1 MSSQRQQEA
10 IELEIVGL
18 SAKTGGYVASTTAL
32 SDTPTPSAVQDDF
45 QHEDLSS
52 LRATVISTAV
62 AGITLVSSMTTGLL
76 ATGLPDMASSLH
88 LSNALML
95 WPASIFGLTGGCTF
109 IPAGAVADVVGSRP
123 VHLFGCLFLGLC
135 VPACGLAKTG
145 PQLIIFRGLQGVAAS
160 CCLPTAISI
169 LTQTFPPGRRRTR
182 GLVLQGAAQ
191 PVGYSAGLFLGGL
204 FADTIGWRWGW
215 YISAM
220 ICVSVFAAGLWAI
233 PYRRKSHTPFTWQQI
248 ILGIDW
254 IGALLAS
261 TCLGLLSYVLAVT
274 ASNTSNIHKPENIAL
289 LSFAILLI
297 PAFALWMQRQER
309 KGNPA
314 LIPNTVWRNHIFTS
328 ICAMMFLVSAVL
340 NTGEY
345 FFSLFFQK
353 VQNLSALQASLR
365 YLPNVVVGTLIS
377 FGTDAV
383 LHKWSTYR
391 YLMIMS
397 IISAIAPLLMSLMNP
412 HWPYWYM
419 AFWAMAFLPFA
430 NDVLFIVAALVITD
444 SFPDSRQAL
453 AGSILNTI
461 YQFGSAVGLAIMA
474 VISSTVTDSSGYSDK
489 DIPAALLEGYKAT
502 FWTCLGFAVLYCM
515 IGAAGLRAI
524 GKVGLKQE

>member
-1 MSSQRQQEA
+1 MQQEG
-10 IELEIVGL
+10 IELEFVRM
-18 SAKTGGYVASTTAL
+18 SAKTDEHVISTTP
-32 SDTPTPSAVQDDF
+32 SIDTHTPTPLVTQGESRY
-45 QHEDLSS
+45 EDLSV
-52 LRATVISTAV
+52 LRAVVISSAV

-76 ATGLPDMASSLH
+76 ATGLPDIASSLH
-88 LSNALML
+88 LSDGLLL

-123 VHLFGCLFLGLC
+123 VHLFGCIFLGLC
-135 VPACGLAKTG
+135 ILACGLSRTG
-145 PQLIIFRGLQGVAAS
+145 PELIVFRGLQGVAAS

-215 YISAM
+215 YIAAI
-220 ICVSVFAAGLWAI
+220 ICVSVFFAGFWAI
-233 PYRRKSHTPFTWQQI
+233 PHGRKNKPLFEWRQI

-261 TCLGLLSYVLAVT
+261 ACLGLISYVLAVT

-289 LSFAILLI
+289 LSLAGVLI
-297 PAFALWMQRQER
+297 PAFGFWMQRQER

-314 LIPNTVWRNHIFTS
+314 LIPNSVWRNHVFTS
-328 ICAMMFLVSAVL
+328 ICLMMFLVSAVL

-353 VQNLSALQASLR
+353 VQDLSALQASLR
-365 YLPNVVVGTLIS
+365 YLPNVIVGTLIS

-391 YLMIMS
+391 YLMVMS
-397 IISAIAPLLMSLMNP
+397 IISAVAPLLMSLMNP
-412 HWPYWYM
+412 SWPYWYM

-444 SFPDSRQAL
+444 SFSDSKQAL
-453 AGSILNTI
+453 AGSILNTV

-474 VISSTVTDSSGYSDK
+474 VISSTVTDKSGFADK
-489 DIPAALLEGYKAT
+489 NVPGALLEGYKAT
-502 FWTCLGFAVLYCM
+502 FWTCLGSAVLYCF
-515 IGAAGLRAI
+515 IGGVGLRTI